1 MRPEHEEP
9 PPEVDDQA
17 DPEIEEML
25 EKARQAGDPWSM
37 PAELR
42 DAFFAG
48 YHVGRE
54 SGFHEGYT
62 AGYDACDQEISR
74 LQRAAV
80 KATHFGEAFPDLTR
94 DDLAPQASTSEEKRR
109 RR

>member
-9 PPEVDDQA
+9 APEVDDLV

-62 AGYDACDQEISR
+62 AGYAACDEEISR

-80 KATHFGEAFPDLTR
+80 KAAHSGESFPDLGR
-94 DDLAPQASTSEEKRR
+94 ADLAPQATTSEKKRWR
-109 RR
+109 

>member
-1 MRPEHEEP
+1 MRPEREEP
-9 PPEVDDQA
+9 PPEVDDQP
-17 DPEIEEML
+17 DPEVEEML

-62 AGYDACDQEISR
+62 AGYAACDAEISR

-80 KATHFGEAFPDLTR
+80 AASRGGEAWPSLNPDNYR
-94 DDLAPQASTSEEKRR
+94 DHFRGEVEEKKP
-109 RR
+109 